1 VTRRAPGPVLRL
13 AMLAAALSAGALTAC
28 ATTIDTSAT
37 TVVSSPPSAAT
48 VTAAPASIDER
59 LAALAGEVGVLSE
72 RLVDNE
78 GQTEALVRIESHWAA
93 IRPEIDAERPE
104 LLAGFDAAIGQVRRS
119 VERRRPADADK
130 ASKNLNTLIA
140 ALAG

>member
-1 VTRRAPGPVLRL
+1 MTRRAPGPVPWGAIIGAVLPI
-13 AMLAAALSAGALTAC
+13 GALAAC
-28 ATTIDTSAT
+28 ATTIDTSST
-37 TVVSSPPSAAT
+37 TVASSPAT
-48 VTAAPASIDER
+48 VTATTAPGSTEQR
-59 LAALAGEVGVLSE
+59 LVALAGEVGALSE

-78 GQTEALVRIESHWAA
+78 GQAEALARIEAYWAEV
-93 IRPEIDAERPE
+93 RPEIDADDPE

-130 ASKNLNTLIA
+130 ASKNLNALIA